1 MLPRGDIITRGHV
14 VARSHD
20 ASGNIMGRAH
30 ANPIMDTRLYEDN
43 FAGFKVTKLTA
54 NSLLSLCTLN
64 AMQMRMSIYS

>member
-1 MLPRGDIITRGHV
+1 MVQTKMQYTSYQKPL
-14 VARSHD
+14 
-20 ASGNIMGRAH
+20 GRAH